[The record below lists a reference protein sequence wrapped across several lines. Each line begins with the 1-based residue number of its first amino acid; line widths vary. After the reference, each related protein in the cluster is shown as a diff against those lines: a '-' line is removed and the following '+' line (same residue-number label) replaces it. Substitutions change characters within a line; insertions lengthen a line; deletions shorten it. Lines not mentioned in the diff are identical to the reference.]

1 MSISGTSYISF
12 SRRDDGVT
20 EASSLRVYW
29 TGDQFVEGRG
39 EFDPIPCFGE
49 VIEASGPA
57 SDHLMVGM
65 RVFFERPAFVENLRH
80 ANWDLARAV
89 AETLGR
95 SFEVHGWIEPP
106 GLPDADAA

>member
-1 MSISGTSYISF
+1 
-12 SRRDDGVT
+12 
-20 EASSLRVYW
+20 
-29 TGDQFVEGRG
+29 
-39 EFDPIPCFGE
+39 
-49 VIEASGPA
+49 